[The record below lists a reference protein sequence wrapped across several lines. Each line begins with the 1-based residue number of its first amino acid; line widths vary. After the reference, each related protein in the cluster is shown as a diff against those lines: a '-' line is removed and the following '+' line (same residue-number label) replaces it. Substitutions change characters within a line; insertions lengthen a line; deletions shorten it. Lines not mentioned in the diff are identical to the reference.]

1 MKRKIVIATM
11 NDHKASEIRAL
22 IGDHYDVMTQGSF
35 SIPSVPETGKTFE
48 ENALIKADE
57 VSQKTGL
64 LTLADDSGLEV
75 DLLDGIPGIHSAR
88 YAGANATD
96 DENNNKL
103 LMELESFKDERI
115 TARFKSVIVL
125 TDPLKG
131 SKNIFHGNWEGQIIF
146 NPRGKNG
153 FGYDPIFYIEKLER
167 TAAEL
172 TQNEKNKLSHRA
184 RAMRKVA
191 NYLAKE
197 NSESE

>member
-11 NDHKASEIRAL
+11 NDHKASEMRAL
-22 IGDHYDVMTQGSF
+22 IGNRYDVMMQSSF

-75 DLLDGIPGIHSAR
+75 DLLQGNPGVYSAR
-88 YAGANATD
+88 YAGPNATD
-96 DENNNKL
+96 AENNKKL
-103 LMELESFKDERI
+103 LAELEEFKDEKI
-115 TARFKSVIVL
+115 SARFQSVIVL
-125 TDPLKG
+125 IDPVDG
-131 SKNIFHGNWEGQIIF
+131 SKNIFHGSWEGRIILK
-146 NPRGKNG
+146 PRGKNG
-153 FGYDPIFYIEKLER
+153 FGYDPIFYIEELEQ

>member
-11 NDHKASEIRAL
+11 NDHKASEMRAL
-22 IGDHYDVMTQGSF
+22 IGDRYDVMTQSSF

-75 DLLDGIPGIHSAR
+75 DLLDGIPGVHSAR
-88 YAGANATD
+88 YAGPNATD

-103 LMELESFKDERI
+103 SMELENFKDERI

-153 FGYDPIFYIEKLER
+153 FGYDPLFYIEDLES
-167 TAAEL
+167 TAGEL
-172 TQNEKNKLSHRA
+172 NQAEKNKLSHRA
-184 RAMRKVA
+184 IAMRKVA
-191 NYLAKE
+191 DYLSKKTLDTE
-197 NSESE
+197 

>member
-22 IGDHYDVMTQGSF
+22 IGDRYDVMTQSSF

-48 ENALIKADE
+48 ENALIKADK